1 ISSIG
6 VACSMIQEEL
16 EHTITNPTPEQI
28 LNIHKKIHAIV
39 VEKGAVPE
47 SVVINSEYIPEKSI
61 LRVTAIGNVEYE
73 KEFAKNVFTLDDAL
87 IRASEIIQIPKDLIE
102 LSFETD
108 TYFVFT
114 GHVEQKRLFGKKKQ
128 HHIVILDRHGRIK
141 LSVKNGRLFQGGTLS
156 VIEEFEEF
164 LESKQHEVAPQVH
177 LLNDLKLIDFSGLT
191 SSSNITTAIKQEL
204 EGSTKAAVVV
214 ELK

>member
-1 ISSIG
+1 
-6 VACSMIQEEL
+6 
-16 EHTITNPTPEQI
+16 
-28 LNIHKKIHAIV
+28 IHKKIHAIV

-73 KEFAKNVFTLDDAL
+73 KETAKNVFTLGEAL
-87 IRASEIIQIPKDLIE
+87 VRANEIIQIPKDLIE

-114 GHVEQKRLFGKKKQ
+114 GHVEQKKLFGRKKH
-128 HHIVILDRHGRIK
+128 HHIIILDRYGRMK
-141 LSVKNGRLFQGGTLS
+141 LSISNGILFQGGTLS
-156 VIEEFEEF
+156 LIEEFEEF
-164 LESKQHEVAPQVH
+164 LESKSDELAPQVH

-191 SSSNITTAIKQEL
+191 SSSNIINAIKQEL
-204 EGSTKAAVVV
+204 QSSTKGAIIVD
-214 ELK
+214 LK